1 MDKQQIGDTLG
12 ALGRTIDSLVQAV
25 AVSQPLAER
34 YVWLRDKATKEQIEE
49 FANSLRKHRNSFI
62 DAERKSKP

>member
-12 ALGRTIDSLVQAV
+12 ALGKTIDALVQAV
-25 AVSQPLAER
+25 AEYHPLAER
-34 YVWLRDKATKEQIEE
+34 YVWLRDTATKEQIEE
-49 FANSLRKHRNSFI
+49 FANSFRTHRNSFI

>member
-12 ALGRTIDSLVQAV
+12 ALGKTIDALVQAV

-34 YVWLRDKATKEQIEE
+34 YVWLRDIATKEQIEE
-49 FANSLRKHRNSFI
+49 FANSLRNQRNSFI
-62 DAERKSKP
+62 DAERKAEP

>member
-1 MDKQQIGDTLG
+1 MDKQQMGDTLG
-12 ALGRTIDSLVQAV
+12 ALGRTIDALVQAV
-25 AVSQPLAER
+25 AVSHPLAER
-34 YVWLRDKATKEQIEE
+34 YVWLRDTATKEQIEE

>member
-1 MDKQQIGDTLG
+1 MNEQHMGATLG
-12 ALGRTIDSLVQAV
+12 ALGKTIDALVQAV

-34 YVWLRDKATKEQIEE
+34 YVWLRDTATKEQIEE
-49 FANSLRKHRNSFI
+49 FANSHRNNRNSFI

>member
-12 ALGRTIDSLVQAV
+12 ALGRTIDALVRAV

-34 YVWLRDKATKEQIEE
+34 YVWLRDTATKEQIEE

>member
-12 ALGRTIDSLVQAV
+12 ALGKTIDALVQAV
-25 AVSQPLAER
+25 AEYHPLAER
-34 YVWLRDKATKEQIEE
+34 YVWLRDTATKEQIEE
-49 FANSLRKHRNSFI
+49 FANSHRNNRNSFI

>member
-12 ALGRTIDSLVQAV
+12 ALGKTIDALVQA
-25 AVSQPLAER
+25 ADVSQPLAER
-34 YVWLRDKATKEQIEE
+34 YVWLRDTATKEQIEE
-49 FANSLRKHRNSFI
+49 FANSHRNNRNSFI

>member
-1 MDKQQIGDTLG
+1 MDKQQMGDTLG
-12 ALGRTIDSLVQAV
+12 ALGRTIDALVQAV

-34 YVWLRDKATKEQIEE
+34 YVWLMDTATKEQIEE

-62 DAERKSKP
+62 DAERKAKQ